1 MLVQNPRREKHRG
14 TQTLGERKVRK
25 SESEEASEIEREMF
39 VSVELMEKSWEL
51 MNVLLKKQQNILG
64 SQL

>member
-1 MLVQNPRREKHRG
+1 M
-14 TQTLGERKVRK
+14 RK